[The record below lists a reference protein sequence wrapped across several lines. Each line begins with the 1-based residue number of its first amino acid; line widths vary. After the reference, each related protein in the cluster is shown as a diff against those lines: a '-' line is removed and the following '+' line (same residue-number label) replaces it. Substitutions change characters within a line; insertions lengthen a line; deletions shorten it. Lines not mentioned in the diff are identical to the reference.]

1 VKPVKVL
8 QLISS
13 GGYYGAENML
23 LNLCASQAEAGCQNS
38 LLLFYNVHTPNVEF
52 YERARRHGISVRMV
66 HCKGRADW
74 RAVQQ
79 IEEYIREDAV
89 DVVHTHGYKA
99 DLYGFL
105 AAWRANKPVV
115 ATCHNWV
122 GGTSAL
128 GIYNHLDRL
137 ALKRFDALAAVSD
150 EVAQRLLDSGVS
162 AAKIKTI
169 ANGIDVASFEHG
181 SPLPALSFA
190 SGKVI
195 GMVAR
200 LDLQKGFEYLLRAA
214 RELCTTFRGLKVL
227 IVGEG
232 PDRKAIE
239 GMVQEYGLQDNVI
252 LAGQQ
257 SDMPAVYAAMDIFVL
272 PSMNEGLPM
281 TILEAMAASKAV
293 VATRVG
299 AIPKVINDGENGLLV
314 NPRDT
319 DGLRN
324 AIASLLADP
333 DKSRRMGEK
342 AHAWVSRNY
351 TSDAMALK
359 YRQLY
364 ETVLG
369 RPELAI
375 VPPQNL
381 DAHLPDV
388 GLSED
393 RLRDDHSNVDARGA

>member
-1 VKPVKVL
+1 VKRVKIL

-23 LNLCASQAEAGCQNS
+23 LNLCASQEAAGCQNS

-79 IEEYIREDAV
+79 IEEYIQTEAI

-105 AAWRANKPVV
+105 AAWRSGKPVV

-122 GGTSAL
+122 GGTTAL

-137 ALKRFDALAAVSD
+137 ALKKFSALAAVSD
-150 EVAQRLLDSGVS
+150 EVAERLLDSGVP
-162 AAKIKTI
+162 AEKIKTI
-169 ANGIDVASFEHG
+169 ANGISVQSFEHG
-181 SPLPALSFA
+181 QPLPALNFA
-190 SGKVI
+190 GEKVV

-200 LDLQKGFEYLLRAA
+200 LDLQKGFEYLLRAV
-214 RELCTTFRGLKVL
+214 RELCNTMNGFKVV

-232 PDRKAIE
+232 PDRRAIE
-239 GMVQEYGLQDNVI
+239 AMVEEYGLQSSVM

-257 SDMPAVYAAMDIFVL
+257 SDMPGVYAAMDIFVL
-272 PSMNEGLPM
+272 PSLNEGLPM
-281 TILEAMAASKAV
+281 TILEAMAASKPV
-293 VATRVG
+293 IATRVG

-314 NPRDT
+314 NPRNSEA
-319 DGLRN
+319 LRN
-324 AIASLLADP
+324 ALASLLSDP
-333 DKSRRMGEK
+333 DKCRRMGEK
-342 AHAWVSRNY
+342 AHDWVSRNY
-351 TSDAMALK
+351 TSEAMALK

-364 ETVLG
+364 DEILG
-369 RPELAI
+369 IPELASR
-375 VPPQNL
+375 PAQRE
-381 DAHLPDV
+381 D
-388 GLSED
+388 LSD
-393 RLRDDHSNVDARGA
+393 VDARRA

>member
-1 VKPVKVL
+1 VKRVKVL

-23 LNLCASQAEAGCQNS
+23 LNLCASQEKAGCQNS

-79 IEEYIREDAV
+79 IEEYIQTEAI

-105 AAWRANKPVV
+105 AAWRSGKPVV

-122 GGTSAL
+122 GGTTAL

-137 ALKRFDALAAVSD
+137 ALKKFSALAAVSD
-150 EVAQRLLDSGVS
+150 EVAQRLLDSGVP
-162 AAKIKTI
+162 ADKIRTI
-169 ANGIDVASFEHG
+169 ANGIDVQSFEHG
-181 SPLPALSFA
+181 HPLPALSFM
-190 SGKVI
+190 GEKVV

-200 LDLQKGFEYLLRAA
+200 LDLQKGFEYLLRAV
-214 RELCTTFRGLKVL
+214 RELCNTMNGFKVV

-232 PDRKAIE
+232 PDRPAIE
-239 GMVQEYGLQDNVI
+239 AMVQEYGLQSSVV

-257 SDMPAVYAAMDIFVL
+257 SDMPGVYAAMDIFVL
-272 PSMNEGLPM
+272 PSLNEGLPM
-281 TILEAMAASKAV
+281 TILEAMAASKPV

-299 AIPKVINDGENGLLV
+299 AIPKVINDGENGLLI
-314 NPRDT
+314 NPRNSEA
-319 DGLRN
+319 LRN
-324 AIASLLADP
+324 ALASLLSDP
-333 DKSRRMGEK
+333 NKCRRMGEK
-342 AHAWVSRNY
+342 AHGWVSRNY
-351 TSDAMALK
+351 TSEAMALK

-364 ETVLG
+364 DEILG
-369 RPELAI
+369 RPELAAR
-375 VPPQNL
+375 PAQRE
-381 DAHLPDV
+381 D
-388 GLSED
+388 LSD
-393 RLRDDHSNVDARGA
+393 IDARRA

>member
-1 VKPVKVL
+1 MKPVNVL

-23 LNLCASQAEAGCQNS
+23 LNLCASQEKAGCQNS
-38 LLLFYNVHTPNVEF
+38 LLLFYNVHSPNVEF
-52 YERARRHGISVRMV
+52 YERARRRGISVRMV

-74 RAVQQ
+74 RAVRQ
-79 IEEYIREDAV
+79 IEEYVREDSI
-89 DVVHTHGYKA
+89 DLVHTHGYKA

-105 AAWRANKPVV
+105 AAWRSHKPVV

-122 GGTSAL
+122 GGTAAL

-137 ALKRFDALAAVSD
+137 ALKKFNALAAVSD
-150 EVAQRLLDSGVS
+150 EVAGRLLDTGVP
-162 AAKIKTI
+162 AKKIRTI
-169 ANGIDVASFEHG
+169 ANGIDVQAFERG
-181 SPLPALSFA
+181 QPLPAISVIG
-190 SGKVI
+190 GKVV

-200 LDLQKGFEYLLRAA
+200 LDLQKGFEYLLRAI
-214 RELCTTFRGLKVL
+214 RELCNIFYALTVV

-239 GMVQEYGLQDNVI
+239 DMVKEYGLQSNVV

-257 SDMPAVYAAMDIFVL
+257 SDMPGVYAAMDIFVL
-272 PSMNEGLPM
+272 PSLNEGLPM
-281 TILEAMAASKAV
+281 TILEAMAASRPV

-299 AIPKVINDGENGLLV
+299 AIPSVIKDGENGLLV
-314 NPRDT
+314 DPRDT

-333 DKSRRMGEK
+333 NLCRRMGER
-342 AHAWVSRNY
+342 AHDWVSANY

-359 YRQLY
+359 YREMY
-364 ETVLG
+364 NEVLG
-369 RPELAI
+369 WPKLAAM
-375 VPPQNL
+375 P
-381 DAHLPDV
+381 AR
-388 GLSED
+388 
-393 RLRDDHSNVDARGA
+393 RLDDHSNNDHSNIDARRA

>member
-1 VKPVKVL
+1 MKQVKVL

-23 LNLCASQAEAGCQNS
+23 LNLCASQEKAGCQNS

-74 RAVQQ
+74 RAVRQ
-79 IEEYIREDAV
+79 IEEYIREDVV

-105 AAWRANKPVV
+105 AAWRSNKPVV

-122 GGTSAL
+122 GGTTAL
-128 GIYNHLDRL
+128 GIYNHLDRM

-150 EVAQRLLDSGVS
+150 EVAQRLLDSGVPTD
-162 AAKIKTI
+162 KIKTI
-169 ANGIDVASFEHG
+169 ANGIDVQSFENG
-181 SPLPALSFA
+181 RPLPVLSA
-190 SGKVI
+190 TGGKVV
-195 GMVAR
+195 GLVAR
-200 LDLQKGFEYLLRAA
+200 LDLQKGFEYLLRAV
-214 RELCTTFRGLKVL
+214 RELCNIFYGLKVV

-239 GMVQEYGLQDNVI
+239 GMVQEYGLQGNVI

-257 SDMPAVYAAMDIFVL
+257 SDMPGVYAAMDIFVL
-272 PSMNEGLPM
+272 PSLNEGLPM
-281 TILEAMAASKAV
+281 TILEAMAASKPVIAS
-293 VATRVG
+293 RVG
-299 AIPKVINDGENGLLV
+299 AIPKVIDDGENGLLV
-314 NPRDT
+314 DPRDV

-324 AIASLLADP
+324 AIASLLSDSA
-333 DKSRRMGEK
+333 RCRHMGEK
-342 AHAWVSRNY
+342 AHDWVRRNY
-351 TSDAMALK
+351 TSEAMALK
-359 YRQLY
+359 YRQMY
-364 ETVLG
+364 DEVLG
-369 RPELAI
+369 RTELAI

-381 DAHLPDV
+381 
-388 GLSED
+388 ENQ
-393 RLRDDHSNVDARGA
+393 SNIDARRA

>member
-1 VKPVKVL
+1 VKRVKVL

-23 LNLCASQAEAGCQNS
+23 LNLCASQEAAGCQNS

-79 IEEYIREDAV
+79 IEEYIRSEAI

-105 AAWRANKPVV
+105 AAWRSGKPVV

-122 GGTSAL
+122 GGTTAL

-137 ALKRFDALAAVSD
+137 VLKKFSALAAVSD
-150 EVAQRLLDSGVS
+150 EVAQRLLDSSVP
-162 AAKIKTI
+162 AEKIRTI
-169 ANGIDVASFEHG
+169 ANGIDVQSFEHG
-181 SPLPALSFA
+181 HPLPALSFV
-190 SGKVI
+190 GEKVV

-200 LDLQKGFEYLLRAA
+200 LDLQKGFEYLLRAV
-214 RELCTTFRGLKVL
+214 RELCNTMSGFKVV

-232 PDRKAIE
+232 PDRRAIE
-239 GMVQEYGLQDNVI
+239 AMVQEYGLQSSVI

-257 SDMPAVYAAMDIFVL
+257 SNMPGVYAAMDIFVL
-272 PSMNEGLPM
+272 PSLNEGLPM
-281 TILEAMAASKAV
+281 TILEAMAASKPV
-293 VATRVG
+293 IATRVG

-314 NPRDT
+314 NPRNSEA
-319 DGLRN
+319 LRN
-324 AIASLLADP
+324 ALASLLSDP
-333 DKSRRMGEK
+333 DKCRRMGES
-342 AHAWVSRNY
+342 AHDWVSRNF
-351 TSDAMALK
+351 TSEAMALK

-364 ETVLG
+364 DEILG
-369 RPELAI
+369 RPELVAR
-375 VPPQNL
+375 PAQR
-381 DAHLPDV
+381 
-388 GLSED
+388 ED
-393 RLRDDHSNVDARGA
+393 LADVDARRA